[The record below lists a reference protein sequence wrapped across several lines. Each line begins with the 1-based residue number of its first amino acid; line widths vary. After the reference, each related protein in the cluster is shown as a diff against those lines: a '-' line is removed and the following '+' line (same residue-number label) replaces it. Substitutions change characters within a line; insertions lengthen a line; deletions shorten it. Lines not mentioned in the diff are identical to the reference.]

1 MTAAEHN
8 KTLATLWYI
17 YGAMHGLTVVGLLLM
32 VFVAKLATP
41 LAELIATSWI
51 VGGIMVVAILFL
63 LVGLLPVLV
72 GQGLRKKSRWVRPLA
87 IALAVISLLNIPV
100 GTALGI
106 YTLKF
111 FKSQGGVSLYG
122 GRESVISETELQ
134 GALHDAQP
142 LADLAKRVRR

>member
-8 KTLATLWYI
+8 RTLATLWFI
-17 YGAMHGLTVVGLLLM
+17 YGAMHGLTVIGLLLM
-32 VFVAKLATP
+32 LFVAKVATP

-51 VGGIMVVAILFL
+51 VVGIIVVAILFL

-72 GQGLRKKSRWVRPLA
+72 GQGLRKRSHWVRRLA
-87 IALAVISLLNIPV
+87 VAVAVISLLNIPV

-111 FKSQGGVSLYG
+111 FKSEGGVALYG
-122 GRESVISETELQ
+122 GKDSVISETELQ
-134 GALHDAQP
+134 DAYHGAQP
-142 LADLAKRVRR
+142 LVDLAKRVRR